1 MNCDKEFMKIAI
13 EEALKAYE
21 ENEVP
26 VGAVLV
32 TGDGVLIC
40 WEHNRIEQLND
51 ATAHAEILT
60 LRAASKILKRRRLS
74 DCTLYSTVEP
84 CAMCAGALVL
94 CRVKRLVYGV
104 TDSKFGAAESIFNV
118 VNNPALNHQL
128 EVTAGVLEEDCR
140 ELMKKFFADNRRT
153 KEEFGINPHVS
164 AHGKLKL

>member
-1 MNCDKEFMKIAI
+1 MNCDKKFMKFAL
-13 EEALKAYE
+13 EEALKAYD

-26 VGAVLV
+26 IGAVLIN
-32 TGDGVLIC
+32 GDGVLIC
-40 WEHNRIEQLND
+40 GDHNRIEQLGD

-60 LRAASKILKRRRLS
+60 LRAASKILNRRRLS

-94 CRVKRLVYGV
+94 CRIKRLVYGI

-140 ELMKKFFADNRRT
+140 ELMKKFFANRR
-153 KEEFGINPHVS
+153 
-164 AHGKLKL
+164 